1 MAPTTD
7 QSVSLLRLN
16 ILRAYYAFMA
26 FGTAAVFWPSLLNHS
41 HEWGIAH
48 GAQYSLLAAL
58 SPLALLGIRYPL
70 KMLPVICYEFAWK
83 ALWFVFIVAP
93 LYAADRMTDDVWAN
107 VFACGIAI
115 ILTPLV
121 LPWRHVWQT
130 YVAAAAEPWR
140 RTSTA

>member
-1 MAPTTD
+1 MAARTD
-7 QSVSLLRLN
+7 ASVSLLRLN

-26 FGTAAVFWPSLLNHS
+26 LGTAAVFWPSLLNHS
-41 HEWGIAH
+41 HAWGIER

-58 SPLALLGIRYPL
+58 SPLALLGLRYPL
-70 KMLPVICYEFAWK
+70 KMMPIIFYEFGWK

-107 VFACGIAI
+107 VFACGIAV

-121 LPWRHVWQT
+121 LPWRHVWHS
-130 YVAAAAEPWR
+130 YFASDGEPWLR
-140 RTSTA
+140 ASKA